1 MPLPDHDPGPA
12 PGPAPVP
19 APAPASALSLAL
31 PLPLPSYMPLPSCA
45 RGGGGRKSDGPSSTA
60 VTVIR
65 LTTDGVVQV
74 FTPSRTTLSV
84 VGGSRPPSNRHS
96 WRSAGRLGWAGLGT
110 PGWAGARCRAS
121 LHAVARGHH
130 GARSCSLQ
138 RQQRRRRDAGRE
150 GGGGAGTP
158 ALSSTRGRGRGG
170 VQRSLPSMSHRALTA
185 SRLQAV
191 HRQIIN
197 APPDHQLQS
206 AAAAAAAA

>member
-1 MPLPDHDPGPA
+1 MGWCRFLHHRA
-12 PGPAPVP
+12 PPCRWSGAHAPQV
-19 APAPASALSLAL
+19 
-31 PLPLPSYMPLPSCA
+31 
-45 RGGGGRKSDGPSSTA
+45 TA
-60 VTVIR
+60 T
-65 LTTDGVVQV
+65 
-74 FTPSRTTLSV
+74 
-84 VGGSRPPSNRHS
+84 
-96 WRSAGRLGWAGLGT
+96 AGAAQGGWAGLGT

-197 APPDHQLQS
+197 CSLQRRQRRRRDAGREGGGGASPPALYSTRGRGRGGVQRSLRDMSQRALTASRAQAARSAPPDYQLQS